1 MTTLVANDLDLR
13 AGKRVLVEKL
23 DWTVG
28 AGQCWFVYG
37 RNGAGKTT
45 LLQTL
50 AGLRLPDGGKIV
62 LDGRELSDWSPLQL
76 ARRRA
81 YLPQSRQDAFGF
93 TVFETVLAA
102 RFPWRSEGMWESSED
117 RDVAAGALKRMDVL
131 ELAERDIRSLSG
143 GERQR
148 DTPLMLLD
156 EPASALDL
164 AHQAGLMRTVA
175 GLSREENRAVVM
187 VVHDLNLA
195 WGVASHVLL
204 LYGDG
209 TWEAGSCEEMMVSEK
224 LSHCRHYPV
233 ERVSCGNRPVFVSF

>member
-148 DTPLMLLD
+148 VAIAALLAQDTPLMLLD

-164 AHQAGLMRTVA
+164 A

-209 TWEAGSCEEMMVSEK
+209 TWEVGSCEEMMVSEK
-224 LSHCRHYPV
+224 LSHCLHYPV

>member
-1 MTTLVANDLDLR
+1 M
-13 AGKRVLVEKL
+13 
-23 DWTVG
+23 
-28 AGQCWFVYG
+28 
-37 RNGAGKTT
+37 
-45 LLQTL
+45 
-50 AGLRLPDGGKIV
+50 
-62 LDGRELSDWSPLQL
+62 
-76 ARRRA
+76 
-81 YLPQSRQDAFGF
+81 PQSRQDAFGF

-148 DTPLMLLD
+148 VAIAALLAQDTPLMLLD

-175 GLSREENRAVVM
+175 GLSREENRALVM

-224 LSHCRHYPV
+224 LSHCLHYAV